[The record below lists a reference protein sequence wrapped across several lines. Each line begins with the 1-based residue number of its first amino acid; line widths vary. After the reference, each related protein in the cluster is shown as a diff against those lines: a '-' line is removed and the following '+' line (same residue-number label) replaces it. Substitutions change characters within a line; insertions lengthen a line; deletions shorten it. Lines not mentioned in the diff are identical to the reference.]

1 MWNSARSAALARWPG
16 RFSLAIAAVQHVRRM
31 RGGAQAHLLRCDDG
45 HFYVVKFRNNPQ
57 HLRVLANDFLVTRL
71 AERVGLPV
79 PATEIVDVGPWL
91 VEHTPELNIMLGCNA
106 IPCEPGLQ
114 FGSRYV
120 ISPLE
125 GQVFDYLAPELFERV
140 RNLET
145 FAGMLVVDK
154 WTCNSNGRQATF
166 WRRLTERKYTVS
178 FIDQGYCFNAGE
190 WTFPDFPL
198 RGVYCRNE
206 VYSHIRGW
214 DSFGPWLTRIENLPE
229 EVIWNLASEVPPDWY
244 GAQWDEM
251 EKLVKTLIERRSM
264 VRELIVAFGTSPR
277 RPFPEWREAA

>member
-1 MWNSARSAALARWPG
+1 
-16 RFSLAIAAVQHVRRM
+16 
-31 RGGAQAHLLRCDDG
+31 
-45 HFYVVKFRNNPQ
+45 
-57 HLRVLANDFLVTRL
+57 
-71 AERVGLPV
+71 
-79 PATEIVDVGPWL
+79 
-91 VEHTPELNIMLGCNA
+91 MLGCNA

>member
-1 MWNSARSAALARWPG
+1 M
-16 RFSLAIAAVQHVRRM
+16 RRM

-166 WRRLTERKYTVS
+166 WRRMTERKYTVS